1 MTDPREL
8 KRRAAEDAV
17 RRVMSGMVL
26 GLGTGSTAAFV
37 VRALGRM
44 LHEGVVA
51 DVTGIPTSTR
61 AAELARE
68 VGIPLTTLDEH
79 PRVDLTIDGAD
90 EVAPNGDLIKG
101 HGGAMLWE
109 KIVAAASA
117 RYVIVVDEG
126 KLVERLGQKFAVPV
140 EVIPFGWKTNLVPM
154 EALGAAPTL
163 RILDGTPYVTDEGNY
178 IIDCAFSG
186 GLRDPQGVD
195 DRLRR
200 LPGVVETGLFLGM
213 NPDVVVGRTAG

>member
-1 MTDPREL
+1 
-8 KRRAAEDAV
+8 
-17 RRVMSGMVL
+17 
-26 GLGTGSTAAFV
+26 
-37 VRALGRM
+37 
-44 LHEGVVA
+44 
-51 DVTGIPTSTR
+51 
-61 AAELARE
+61 
-68 VGIPLTTLDEH
+68 
-79 PRVDLTIDGAD
+79 
-90 EVAPNGDLIKG
+90 
-101 HGGAMLWE
+101 
-109 KIVAAASA
+109 
-117 RYVIVVDEG
+117 VIVVDEG